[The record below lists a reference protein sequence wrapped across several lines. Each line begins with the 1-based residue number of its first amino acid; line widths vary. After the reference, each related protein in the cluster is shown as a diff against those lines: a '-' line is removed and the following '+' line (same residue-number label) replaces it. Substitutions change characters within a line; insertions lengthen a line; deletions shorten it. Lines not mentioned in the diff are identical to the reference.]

1 MTFKQSLEESSAALK
16 QVLQRAR
23 PVLRQVLVDGAVA
36 GAVAVPDI
44 RAGDQLV
51 SVMES
56 AVTSALL
63 TDRTAEFVANCDPGW
78 IIKADGYIDNT
89 IGTATDTDKLLV
101 TWLSWV

>member
-16 QVLQRAR
+16 QVLQRDR
-23 PVLRQVLVDGAVA
+23 PLMRQALIDGAVA
-36 GAVAVPDI
+36 GVVAVPDI

-51 SVMES
+51 SVIES

-78 IIKADGYIDNT
+78 IVRADGFIDNT
-89 IGTATDTDKLLV
+89 SGTATDTDKLLV
-101 TWLSWV
+101 TWLSRV